1 MNTSPSHYIPALRFH
16 RLTPFYDSLV
26 KWGMREDYIKSR
38 LIARAHIEPGQR
50 VLDLGCGTGTLAI
63 MMKRSV
69 PAALVTGLDADE
81 QILAIAGT
89 KAEQAGVNIR
99 FDHGLAS
106 GLPYPDRSFDIVV
119 SSFVIHHLTSADKVR
134 AFKEMHRLLQPGG
147 WFHILDFGRPV
158 NLLTR
163 TQALVFK
170 MFEQTLDNFNGR
182 IPAMLNEAGFDSVS
196 EAERVTNVF
205 GPVWFYEA
213 HKRQDE

>member
-1 MNTSPSHYIPALRFH
+1 MNTRPSHYIPALRFH

-26 KWGMREDYIKSR
+26 KWGMREDYTKSR
-38 LIARAHIEPGQR
+38 LIERAHIEPGQR

-63 MMKRSV
+63 MIKHSV

-81 QILAIAGT
+81 QILAIAGS

-106 GLPYPDRSFDIVV
+106 ELPYPDCSFDIVV

-134 AFKEMHRLLQPGG
+134 AFKEVRRLLQPGG

-163 TQALVFK
+163 AQALVFK

-182 IPAMLNEAGFDSVS
+182 IPAMLKETGFHSVG
-196 EAERVTNVF
+196 EVERVTNVF

-213 HKRQDE
+213 HKRQAE